1 MSVNTRKRLVS
12 SQRRRQ
18 LNRQKTKTIGRRQSQ
33 LLQEMIT
40 AEEKNNDFDAF

>member
-1 MSVNTRKRLVS
+1 MSVNTRKRIVS

-33 LLQEMIT
+33 FLQEIFSI
-40 AEEKNNDFDAF
+40 EERYIDLNNF